1 MSYLFLKIFSILFV
15 VSLLFTA
22 CNNKP
27 KIVKSDKE
35 IQKLQEP
42 LVRVNRFLVDKDE
55 ALIKKYAERRNWDMT
70 ETETGLW
77 YMIYE
82 KGRGDSISDGDMVT
96 IDYKLS
102 LLDGTLC
109 YNTDTLGPETVVIGS
124 ENMET
129 GLNEGLLLMHQGD
142 KARLIM
148 PPHLAHGLLGD
159 NNKIPSRSTIIFDL
173 HVLFVKKKH

>member
-1 MSYLFLKIFSILFV
+1 MRYLGLKTLSFFFVTSIFFN
-15 VSLLFTA
+15 A

-42 LVRVNRFLVDKDE
+42 VVEVNRFLVNKDE
-55 ALIKKYAERRNWDMT
+55 AVIKKYAERRNWDMN

-82 KGRGDSISDGDMVT
+82 KGNGDSIVDGDIVT
-96 IDYKLS
+96 LEYELS
-102 LLDGTLC
+102 LLDGTVC
-109 YNTDTLGPETVVIGS
+109 YNTDTLGAETIIVGHGD
-124 ENMET
+124 MET
-129 GLNEGLLLMHQGD
+129 GLYEGLLLLHKGD

-159 NNKIPSRSTIIFDL
+159 RNKIPSRSTIIFDL
-173 HVLFVKKKH
+173 NILDVRKNK